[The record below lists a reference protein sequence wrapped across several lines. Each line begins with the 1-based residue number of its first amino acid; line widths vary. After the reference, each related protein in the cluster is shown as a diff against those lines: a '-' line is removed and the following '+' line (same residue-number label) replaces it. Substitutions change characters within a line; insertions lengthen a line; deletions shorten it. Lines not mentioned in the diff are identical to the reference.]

1 MNLHFECVIDEI
13 MIKSQFEFISIR
25 IALFQFKHR
34 ILRQQLISENRAID
48 IT

>member
-1 MNLHFECVIDEI
+1 MNQQFEYVIDEI

-25 IALFQFKHR
+25 IAVFHFKHR